1 MTWKDQQSNSE
12 IEKQNELLSNIVLP
26 KHVAIIMDGNG
37 RWAVDKSMPRVSG
50 HREGVESV
58 REIVRNSSNLGIKY
72 LTLYAFSI
80 ENWKRPAAEVN
91 ALMTLLEVFL
101 KKELNELHSNNVIIK
116 TIGKTSALPKKVQ
129 TLLYKSIEKTKDNTG
144 MTLVLA
150 LSYSGRWDIV
160 RAIQIIGLDIRRG
173 KLSPEDITDELFT
186 QKLQTAGLP
195 DPDLLIRTS
204 GEMRISNFLLWEL
217 AYSEIYVSDKLWP
230 EFRINDLYEA
240 LYSYSNRERRF
251 GKTSS
256 QIAKEKNAKEKE
268 LQAASTEINI
278 LNEIENSNINLTLD
292 SSNVFENHKNDYTD
306 SEKIDNFS
314 KETNKYIQKI
324 VDVFKIKS

>member
-1 MTWKDQQSNSE
+1 MTWKDQQSNLE

-129 TLLYKSIEKTKDNTG
+129 TLLHKSIEKTKDNTG

-160 RAIQIIGLDIRRG
+160 RAIQMIGLDIRRG

-186 QKLQTAGLP
+186 QKLQTAGFP

-230 EFRINDLYEA
+230 SFRINDLYEA

-256 QIAKEKNAKEKE
+256 QIAKEKE
-268 LQAASTEINI
+268 LQQSSTEINFEDLSQVKNHEQNIKYSINTSVESEI
-278 LNEIENSNINLTLD
+278 LES
-292 SSNVFENHKNDYTD
+292 KN
-306 SEKIDNFS
+306 S
-314 KETNKYIQKI
+314 KEINNYFQKF
-324 VDVFKIKS
+324 VDVFKTKS